1 MEEEMY
7 AEVPGA
13 NTFTVYIL
21 NILQVYSLSKW
32 SLEQQN
38 KELLQ
43 KDWLTSS
50 LILLETESLFPTRSE
65 IKIYDE
71 PCNK

>member
-13 NTFTVYIL
+13 NTFTVYI
-21 NILQVYSLSKW
+21 LSKW

-71 PCNK
+71 RQQV